1 MQQQAAEFFLTSESV
16 YFEPTF
22 SRPARTR
29 AVPETPSEA
38 RPSPAEEVRPKKR
51 KTSAAVKDG
60 LSESARAVAPSSAPT
75 SAPASAR
82 ESAPASVPASP
93 ASLAAHAGVSVAKAC
108 GTSHGIPR
116 GIPRAA
122 TAAGTTKVSQAQSA
136 AEAKPVPPK
145 LTPAPFFAIARDH
158 SLARAKGGTKA

>member
-29 AVPETPSEA
+29 AVPETQTEA
-38 RPSPAEEVRPKKR
+38 RPSRPSPVEETRPKKR
-51 KTSAAVKDG
+51 KTGSAVKDG
-60 LSESARAVAPSSAPT
+60 LSESARAVATTSAPT
-75 SAPASAR
+75 SAPAPAQ

-93 ASLAAHAGVSVAKAC
+93 ASPASHAGGAVARIC
-108 GTSHGIPR
+108 GIPR
-116 GIPRAA
+116 GNPRAG
-122 TAAGTTKVSQAQSA
+122 TAAGTVMASQAQSA
-136 AEAKPVPPK
+136 TEAKPVPPK

-158 SLARAKGGTKA
+158 SLARAKNGTKA

>member
-38 RPSPAEEVRPKKR
+38 RPSPLEETRPKKR

-60 LSESARAVAPSSAPT
+60 LTESARAVAPMSAPT
-75 SAPASAR
+75 SAPAPAQ

-93 ASLAAHAGVSVAKAC
+93 ASPASHTGDAVAGSRD
-108 GTSHGIPR
+108 IPR
-116 GIPRAA
+116 GIPRAG
-122 TAAGTTKVSQAQSA
+122 TAAGTTLASEAQSA

-158 SLARAKGGTKA
+158 SLARAKNGTKA